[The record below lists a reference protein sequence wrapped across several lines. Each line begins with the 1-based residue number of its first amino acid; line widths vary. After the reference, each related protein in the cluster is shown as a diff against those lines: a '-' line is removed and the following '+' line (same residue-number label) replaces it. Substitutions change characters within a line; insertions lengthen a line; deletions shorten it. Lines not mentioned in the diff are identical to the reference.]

1 MIFCRNMISIPAL
14 GYGTNS
20 LCVLEDDAPDT
31 TDVILSFDELYLA
44 EGSTM
49 ETVAQRH
56 QSTRSSADDEYSL
69 RLEGHRNNYEFDRAV
84 QLGDYIH
91 L

>member
-1 MIFCRNMISIPAL
+1 MILIPAL
-14 GYGTNS
+14 GYGTIS

-31 TDVILSFDELYLA
+31 TNVILSFDELYLA
-44 EGSTM
+44 EGSTV

-56 QSTRSSADDEYSL
+56 QSARSSTDDEYSL
-69 RLEGHRNNYEFDRAV
+69 RLEGHRNNYKLEFEFDSDRV
-84 QLGDYIH
+84 KGNYIH